1 MIRDIN
7 DLKALKNRARSK
19 VALRD
24 PSLKNKVT
32 VYNEEGVN
40 PRIARAV
47 ANTFVAG
54 AQALGYSFT
63 VVFKEASDIEG
74 LGPVV
79 EIEEDG
85 KISRYENVDVD
96 KATEI
101 FRAHVNN

>member
-1 MIRDIN
+1 MIKDIN
-7 DLKALKNRARSK
+7 ELKTLRNRARNK

-24 PSLKNKVT
+24 PSLKDHVM
-32 VYNEEGVN
+32 VYNEVGAN
-40 PRIARAV
+40 PRLARAV

-63 VVFKEASDIEG
+63 VVLKEMEGIEG
-74 LGPVV
+74 KGPVV
-79 EIEEDG
+79 EINEDG

-101 FRAHVNN
+101 FRAHVSK